1 MIWLEGIWATF
12 MKQIA
17 TCKWFET
24 ITNKQVLQIVL
35 TYQIDLKRLKDL
47 DSTSGDKKG
56 KDSIPLLNK

>member
-1 MIWLEGIWATF
+1 